1 MQNFYD
7 AVRHLKCKVVYDI
20 GANEGHWTKEA
31 KDKLPDAEIYGFEAN
46 PQHADIENANRANRN
61 FIVSL
66 YHTDDCELD
75 FHISETS
82 KYTTG
87 FSFYQERSDAFKDNH
102 TIKLQTKR
110 LDTFVKEQE
119 IALPDAIKIDTQGSE
134 LDILMGAPEC
144 VEYAKVIMAEISLY
158 EYNKGG
164 VTFDTLNNWLQEHDY
179 VPIGIEA
186 QHRAANVL
194 VQLDMVYVKRD
205 LNFKY
210 RPNDKG
216 LE

>member
-7 AVRHLKCKVVYDI
+7 AVRHLKGKVVYDI
-20 GANEGHWTKEA
+20 GSNEGHWTREVRN
-31 KDKLPDAEIYGFEAN
+31 KLSNAEIYAFEAN
-46 PQHADIENANRANRN
+46 PQHAKVKNANRN

-75 FHISETS
+75 FYISKTS

-87 FSFYQERSDAFKDNH
+87 FSFYKERSEAFKDNH

-110 LDTFVKEQE
+110 LDTFVKEQK
-119 IALPDAIKIDTQGSE
+119 IPLPDAIKIDTQGSE

-144 VEYAKVIMAEISLY
+144 VEHAKVIMTEISLY
-158 EYNKGG
+158 EYNKDG
-164 VTFDTLNNWLQEHDY
+164 VTFDTLNNWIQDHDY
-179 VPIGIEA
+179 VPIGIET
-186 QHRAANVL
+186 QHRACNVL

-205 LNFKY
+205 LNFEY
-210 RPNDKG
+210 RPNDFG
-216 LE
+216 LQ